1 MRSIH
6 DYFTPLSVERAW
18 RALVRPSSGALFAW
32 WPFLGGCDVRFL
44 GQIAPTAFPT
54 ALLRE
59 DALSIPTTA
68 RLCDAVGVAGGIMDW
83 KRVGQR
89 RA

>member
-1 MRSIH
+1 MITSPRC
-6 DYFTPLSVERAW
+6 PLSG
-18 RALVRPSSGALFAW
+18 PGAPLCVPQAGLFSLW

-44 GQIAPTAFPT
+44 GQIAPTASPT

-68 RLCDAVGVAGGIMDW
+68 RLCEAVGVAGGIMDW

>member
-6 DYFTPLSVERAW
+6 DDFTPLSIERAW
-18 RALVRPSSGALFAW
+18 RAIVCPSSGTLFALVA
-32 WPFLGGCDVRFL
+32 FSCCDVRFL
-44 GQIAPTAFPT
+44 GQIAPTASPT

-68 RLCDAVGVAGGIMDW
+68 RLCEAVGVAGGILGW